1 MKVNKINL
9 NKVGEQQPIPK
20 SYKYLGLLTTIYITL
35 QLVSDISAGKIV
47 QLGIFTVSATVL
59 YFPLTYIFSDILTE
73 VYGYAKARSVI
84 WLVLLSSILAGALYT
99 IVVML
104 PPAIGFEANQAYTR
118 VLGQLPRI
126 LVGGWIAVWVG
137 GILNDYTLAKMK
149 LWTAGKHLWL
159 RTISST
165 ILGEGANTLL
175 FYVIALYAII
185 PTGLLFTSVLS
196 AWLLKV
202 VIEIVMTP
210 FTYGVV
216 AKLKKAEQEDY
227 YDTNTNFNPLI
238 FKTE

>member
-202 VIEIVMTP
+202 VIEVVMTP

-227 YDTNTNFNPLI
+227 YDSNTNFNPLI
-238 FKTE
+238 FKT

>member
-1 MKVNKINL
+1 METTTQIGKEPPVQK
-9 NKVGEQQPIPK
+9 Q
-20 SYKYLGLLTTIYITL
+20 YKYLGLLTAIYITL

-84 WLVLLSSILAGALYT
+84 WLVLLSSILAGALYS

-149 LWTAGKHLWL
+149 LWTSGKHLWL

-165 ILGEGANTLL
+165 ILGEGANTFL

-202 VIEIVMTP
+202 VIEVVMTP

-227 YDTNTNFNPLI
+227 YDSNTNFNPLI
-238 FKTE
+238 FKT

>member
-73 VYGYAKARSVI
+73 VYGEAKARSVI

-202 VIEIVMTP
+202 VIEVVMTP

-227 YDTNTNFNPLI
+227 YDSNTNFNPLI
-238 FKTE
+238 FKT